1 MSDCRITG
9 RVEVALGRIIKS
21 SLYDNTKSPVELLPG
36 SSDNMNT
43 DDLIRLSDSQLKDST
58 LNVVNKLSKKIPQFH
73 ASVCNFPYNHL
84 FSLFREQTFDLC
96 YVNLSRV
103 ECIWV
108 LTFFE
113 WIDLIRKT

>member
-21 SLYDNTKSPVELLPG
+21 PLYDNNEKPRRTLTRELR
-36 SSDNMNT
+36 
-43 DDLIRLSDSQLKDST
+43 RLSDSQLKDST

-84 FSLFREQTFDLC
+84 FSLFREQTFDSC

-103 ECIWV
+103 E
-108 LTFFE
+108 
-113 WIDLIRKT
+113 